1 MRTLPAIATATG
13 LALALLA
20 LATPSRADPPT
31 VSSRAPE
38 QPDGGL
44 ALLVGSATEV
54 AGFAAGGI
62 LLGTSGDRNAPN
74 NAGWLAIQ
82 GGFTLAPLVAHA
94 VVGEWGRGALFSAVP
109 AAMFGGS
116 VGLIAYAPDVV
127 SGGTLEQQRV
137 LWAFFGVAFVSSV
150 VGVVDAVLAGGRAK
164 PSAGAAN
171 PRALRL
177 APVATAGG
185 AGLALGGLL

>member
-1 MRTLPAIATATG
+1 MRTPATATATG

-20 LATPSRADPPT
+20 LAAPSRADPP
-31 VSSRAPE
+31 SAKPE
-38 QPDGGL
+38 PVTDGAL
-44 ALLVGSATEV
+44 ALFAGSATLV
-54 AGFAAGGI
+54 AGFGAGGI
-62 LLGTSGDRNAPN
+62 LIGTSGDRNAPN

-82 GGFTLAPLVAHA
+82 GGFALAPLVAHA

-116 VGLIAYAPDVV
+116 AGMIAYAPDIV
-127 SGGTLEQQRV
+127 SGGTLEQQRI
-137 LWAFFGVAFVSSV
+137 LWGFFGVAFLSSV
-150 VGVVDAVLAGGRAK
+150 FGVVDATLAGGRAK
-164 PSAGAAN
+164 TGAGATHL
-171 PRALRL
+171 RGLRL